1 MKHDYTPTFTP
12 SMGNYPLSELLIE
25 SEAIAMCQTKD
36 IGISMAIKHQV
47 LAMLQ
52 DAYLH
57 KHRYTLTWYKVNE
70 KSSLK
75 PLYGST
81 EFVRTR
87 LYSLESTKD
96 GYPITRLEFYEDV
109 EYGIHTVLMKTRLKD
124 NTVQVELIFYHQT

>member
-12 SMGNYPLSELLIE
+12 SLGTYPLSELLTGV
-25 SEAIAMCQTKD
+25 EAIAMCQTKD
-36 IGISMAIKHQV
+36 IAISMAIKHQV

-52 DAYLH
+52 DAYWH
-57 KHRYTLTWYKVNE
+57 GYIYTLTWYKVNE

-96 GYPITRLEFYEDV
+96 RYPITRLEFYEDV
-109 EYGIHTVLMKTRLKD
+109 EYGVHTVLMKARLKSSQVD
-124 NTVQVELIFYHQT
+124 VELIFYHQT